1 MNKKKDNIVE
11 QFITLTVI
19 KANIKKETK
28 EKLLGL
34 FNKPFDSI
42 EPIKD
47 SYGRDAEFY
56 KELGVEPPEEF
67 TIEYEDEE
75 FEENTFEI
83 GKDDYEIVERTG
95 KFRPEVISFIVDNQ
109 DTGST
114 LYIRTDFTI
123 TVKETAEEV
132 EQKIKLVQTQKEN

>member
-1 MNKKKDNIVE
+1 MVKKKSNSID

-28 EKLLGL
+28 DKLLDL
-34 FNKPFDSI
+34 FNRPLDNI

-47 SYGRDAEFY
+47 SYGRDADFY
-56 KELGVEPPEEF
+56 KDLGVEPPEEF
-67 TIEYEDEE
+67 TIDYEDED
-75 FEENTFEI
+75 FEESTFEI

-95 KFRPEVISFIVDNQ
+95 KFRPEIISFIVDNQ

-114 LYIRTDFTI
+114 LYIKSDFSI
-123 TVKETAEEV
+123 SVKETAEEI